1 MIRFVTSI
9 LILQDVCIGELRGD
23 GLTRGPLE
31 DSDMLS
37 SVTLVSLTLST
48 EGCLLDNFLVLRGGE

>member
-1 MIRFVTSI
+1 MLRFITST
-9 LILQDVCIGELRGD
+9 LILQDVCIGELGGD

-48 EGCLLDNFLVLRGGE
+48 EECLLDNFLVLCGGE